1 MSLTIAQVY
10 VTLNGLGQYVLKM
23 LMPPLAGSGQQS
35 LYFVSTLLMA
45 DTVERTL
52 NIGDALVENLL
63 ECLGVLKLLLD
74 LGNDGLG
81 KLLLLPLLDLALVA
95 DPRVENN
102 LGLVGDGGLLLELE
116 SLSLELGGLLY
127 GCQYRRFIN
136 RHRSVVPWKP
146 RRGSW

>member
-10 VTLNGLGQYVLKM
+10 VTLNGLGQYMLKM